1 MDYISNGGSIQ
12 TRDDVP
18 LWVKEVYAVAGDI
31 TPEAHVR
38 MQAAFQQYC
47 DSGISK
53 TINFSNDASIEDV
66 YTAYILAW
74 EEGCKGI
81 TVYRSGSREKEVLVK
96 AEAPQN
102 TCLLYTSPSPRDATL
117 SRMTSSA

>member
-1 MDYISNGGSIQ
+1 
-12 TRDDVP
+12 
-18 LWVKEVYAVAGDI
+18 
-31 TPEAHVR
+31 

-96 AEAPQN
+96 AEAPQDTAVERQLQLDFFDTLVEEPVLVSGGECCATPHHVEESGCV
-102 TCLLYTSPSPRDATL
+102 TCKSCGWSKCHIA
-117 SRMTSSA
+117 